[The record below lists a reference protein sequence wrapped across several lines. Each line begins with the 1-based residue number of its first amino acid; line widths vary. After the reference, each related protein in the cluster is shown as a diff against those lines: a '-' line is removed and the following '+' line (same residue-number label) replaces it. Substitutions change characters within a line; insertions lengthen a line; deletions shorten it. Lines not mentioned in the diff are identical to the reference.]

1 MTKQRFDNVPPLNL
15 EIAFH
20 FSWFLFPNTN
30 FIIIVHLSM
39 WLSVPRNNTLSASHC
54 DRTHSDYTS
63 QVFKFTSELCLI
75 IFMHVAFYCTPKIQH
90 VAVTFNDTDRPL
102 HMERYTANLHNYN
115 NLFMAPPSEKREIW
129 GAIIGSPHM
138 YSPQCA
144 PRSLH
149 GEHFDGNLLY
159 YTLTFRQWLHALSLL
174 PWLLMAILKCCLWQS
189 GCK

>member
-1 MTKQRFDNVPPLNL
+1 MFNENRLITFIVYAWYYPFAVLPTCELDIQIFLQSNL
-15 EIAFH
+15 
-20 FSWFLFPNTN
+20 
-30 FIIIVHLSM
+30 
-39 WLSVPRNNTLSASHC
+39 
-54 DRTHSDYTS
+54 RTCQYHSSYTS
-63 QVFKFTSELCLI
+63 QVFRFTSKLCLI

-90 VAVTFNDTDRPL
+90 VAVTFNDTDKPL
-102 HMERYTANLHNYN
+102 HMERYTANLHYN